1 MAIAVIT
8 RCLHQD
14 MPLTFA
20 FSALQSALVFF
31 KALLWDSFTAEV
43 PLQAFSRA
51 TSIVSDCGVDRL
63 NCKDIA
69 LPYPHHCS
77 HRQKNMS
84 LNIPVL
90 FLFPFPL
97 TRTRRQESFDPV
109 PSYYHLQL
117 RHFAAG
123 IQSRKAKSRLWGS
136 PCTYS
141 MG

>member
-1 MAIAVIT
+1 
-8 RCLHQD
+8 

-20 FSALQSALVFF
+20 FSALQSALVFL
-31 KALLWDSFTAEV
+31 KALLWDSFEPTASTSAPTSEV
-43 PLQAFSRA
+43 PLQALSRA

-90 FLFPFPL
+90 FLLPFPL
-97 TRTRRQESFDPV
+97 TRARRQESFDLV
-109 PSYYHLQL
+109 PSYDHLPL

-123 IQSRKAKSRLWGS
+123 IQFSKAKSRSRLWGS